1 MPPKKATAKKGEA
14 AAVEETKGDQ
24 EIRGPT
30 NTCEF
35 KIKMEVKHE
44 DGHYIKVKYDWINVA
59 MNGETKEVTFPIVD
73 TGFFK
78 DWNLL
83 QIEGEEPIQQ
93 EEVDAKAKDGA
104 KKKAAGAPVKA
115 AGSKL
120 EDINDVRP
128 RTINYERDCA
138 AEGATVEFTEDV
150 AIQMSEAV
158 LNLQIFETNKENN
171 EETLVETVKLDIS
184 CLLFQ

>member
-1 MPPKKATAKKGEA
+1 MPPKKATAKKGETP
-14 AAVEETKGDQ
+14 VNEEVKGDQ

-59 MNGETKEVTFPIVD
+59 MNGETKEVTFPVID

-93 EEVDAKAKDGA
+93 EEVDPKAKGDA
-104 KKKAAGAPVKA
+104 KKKAGGAPVKA

-120 EDINDVRP
+120 EDINDTRP
-128 RTINYERDCA
+128 RTVNYMRDCA
-138 AEGATVEFTEDV
+138 DEGCTVEFTEDI

-158 LNLQIFETNKENN
+158 LNLQIFEMNKETN
-171 EETLVETVKLDIS
+171 EEALVENIKLDIS

>member
-1 MPPKKATAKKGEA
+1 
-14 AAVEETKGDQ
+14 
-24 EIRGPT
+24 
-30 NTCEF
+30 
-35 KIKMEVKHE
+35 MEVKHE

-59 MNGETKEVTFPIVD
+59 INGDTKEVTFPVVD
-73 TGFFK
+73 TGYFK

-93 EEVDAKAKDGA
+93 EEVDTKAKDAA
-104 KKKAAGAPVKA
+104 KKKAGGPPAKA

-120 EDINDVRP
+120 EDINDTRP
-128 RTINYERDCA
+128 RYVNYERDCA

-150 AIQMSEAV
+150 AVQMSEAH
-158 LNLQIFETNKENN
+158 LNLQIFDTNRENN
-171 EETLVETVKLDIS
+171 EETLVESIKLDIS